1 VAPLDKSVF
10 ERKRARESR
19 RAGDSARTSHMCN
32 QDEPM
37 DAPGALFM
45 RPGFLRSNRTLSS
58 PAGPKIVS
66 GSRYT
71 RRPWGAR
78 PAHEATTRVPFG
90 PMARPRDQ
98 GTSYP
103 AGWPPQR
110 LCGWLPLRERAFA
123 AQCRRFMDQWVGAS
137 FIVTAR
143 TPVGPIR
150 GETRPW
156 IAVPIGPLRN
166 AGPNQG
172 ENALVPVV
180 VVTSAA
186 AGPNRPSSPH
196 RDSRRSRRYSCW
208 CR

>member
-1 VAPLDKSVF
+1 VAPLDKSIF

-19 RAGDSARTSHMCN
+19 RAGDSARISHMCN

-37 DAPGALFM
+37 DAPGALLM

-71 RRPWGAR
+71 RRPWDAR

-90 PMARPRDQ
+90 PMARRGIKEHPTPLVGRPR
-98 GTSYP
+98 GF
-103 AGWPPQR
+103 AGGC
-110 LCGWLPLRERAFA
+110 LFG

-156 IAVPIGPLRN
+156 IAVPIGPLRS